1 MLARRFSAM
10 GIILFMVACEPAL
23 SGYQHAVDFYHGPV
37 NITGGMLV
45 PLTTASLLSHVV
57 IAAAGEVMDLERL
70 HREIGDSVL
79 ERLQSL
85 SLTMSDEPL
94 DSITASARLVDQ
106 VSSELHEKLLLRNE
120 STKQLIVESIY
131 RDSEGTRCGRRH
143 LRRIGAQHSRLD
155 TGA

>member
-1 MLARRFSAM
+1 M
-10 GIILFMVACEPAL
+10 GITLFMVACEPAL
-23 SGYQHAVDFYHGPV
+23 SGYQHAVDFYHGLV

-94 DSITASARLVDQ
+94 DSC
-106 VSSELHEKLLLRNE
+106 LLYT
-120 STKQLIVESIY
+120 SPSP
-131 RDSEGTRCGRRH
+131 RDRG
-143 LRRIGAQHSRLD
+143 
-155 TGA
+155 